1 MKILLACDVFQ
12 QLPEDP
18 AQASQEIVSLEDL
31 NRLIALKGHE
41 ITLLYVKE
49 ELPSYESVSATQGEF
64 SDDLNKLLE
73 DRAQNVLGALAAR
86 LQAHGATCKI
96 QLASGSVALT
106 IQEIAQDLKVD
117 LVIVTRRHTPGIFNL
132 GSVSQAVSRHNRSN
146 TLVLQMAAQ
155 TKSQP
160 SSDKALVI
168 GLDGSQ
174 HCHQAVTRVI
184 CGHAGLPRDTPI
196 YLVHSVQISPVMAAL
211 TPLAFSTQLTEN
223 LLMEGEVH
231 LTQAKTTLSE
241 AGFTNIEIV
250 LKQGDAAQNIMDIA
264 NEKSARLIIL
274 GAQGKGA
281 VKHILLGHVADRV
294 VSHAEQ
300 AVLLAR

>member
-12 QLPEDP
+12 QLPEDA
-18 AQASQEIVSLEDL
+18 AQASQEIIALDDL
-31 NRLIALKGHE
+31 NSLIALKGQE

-49 ELPSYESVSATQGEF
+49 ELPSYESVSATQGDF

-73 DRAQNVLGALAAR
+73 DRAQNVLGALAATLESR
-86 LQAHGATCKI
+86 GATCKI

-106 IQEIAQDLKVD
+106 IEEIAADIKAD
-117 LVIVTRRHTPGIFNL
+117 LVVITRKHSAGIFNL

-146 TLVLQMAAQ
+146 TLVLQTQ
-155 TKSQP
+155 TKSN
-160 SSDKALVI
+160 SSSGKSIII
-168 GLDGSQ
+168 GLDGSKN
-174 HCHQAVTRVI
+174 CHEAVTRVI
-184 CGHAGLPRDTPI
+184 TGHDGLPRDTPI

-250 LKQGDAAQNIMDIA
+250 LKQGDAAKNIMDLA
-264 NEKSARLIIL
+264 TEKSARLIIL

-281 VKHILLGHVADRV
+281 VKHVLLGHVADRV